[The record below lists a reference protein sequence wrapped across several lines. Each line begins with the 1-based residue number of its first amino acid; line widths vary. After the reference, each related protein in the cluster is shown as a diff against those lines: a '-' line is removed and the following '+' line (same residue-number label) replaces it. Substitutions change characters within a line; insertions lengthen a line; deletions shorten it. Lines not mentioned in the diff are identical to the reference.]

1 MLRHLRSLAT
11 VHRQLRAATSYVNGV
26 YSSGLPDISLAREE
40 TLCHTVLTKMRGF
53 GDRVAMREG
62 LDGRQIHFNEMANKV
77 RFACLVVR
85 VS

>member
-1 MLRHLRSLAT
+1 MIRALRQLRSVAA
-11 VHRQLRAATSYVNGV
+11 VHRQLRTAMTYANGV

-62 LDGRQIHFNEMANKV
+62 LDGRQILFNEMASKV
-77 RFACLVVR
+77 CRE
-85 VS
+85 